1 MKKLKKRLDEIL
13 VERNIT
19 QSRTKAQAMIMA
31 GEVYVED
38 KKITKS
44 GSIFLETSK
53 IKLKKLSKEWVSRGA
68 IKLLKA
74 INYFKIDL
82 ADKICL
88 DLGASTGGF
97 TQVMLQ
103 NKAKKI
109 YSIDVGKN
117 QLNEKLLKE
126 KKIVSIEKTN
136 ARYLNDELIKEEI
149 DILVCDVS
157 FISLKKVIKPNL
169 RFLRDRAKI
178 ITLVKPQFEGERKD
192 LNKGVIKN
200 SNVHH
205 RICEDIKNWIKIE
218 CNSDLLGMVESPIK
232 GPKGNKEFFIAAEY
246 YK

>member
-44 GSIFLETSK
+44 GLNFFVNSK
-53 IKLKKLSKEWVSRGA
+53 IIIKKFEKEWVSRGA

-82 ADKICL
+82 VDKICL

-169 RFLRDRAKI
+169 RFLKDRAKI
-178 ITLVKPQFEGERKD
+178 ITLVKPQFEGKRKD

>member
-44 GSIFLETSK
+44 GLNFFVNSK
-53 IKLKKLSKEWVSRGA
+53 IIIKKFEKEWVSRGA

>member
-44 GSIFLETSK
+44 GLNFFVNSK
-53 IKLKKLSKEWVSRGA
+53 IIIKKFEKEWVSRGA

-109 YSIDVGKN
+109 YSIDVGTN

-126 KKIVSIEKTN
+126 KKI
-136 ARYLNDELIKEEI
+136 R
-149 DILVCDVS
+149 
-157 FISLKKVIKPNL
+157 
-169 RFLRDRAKI
+169 
-178 ITLVKPQFEGERKD
+178 
-192 LNKGVIKN
+192 
-200 SNVHH
+200 SNF
-205 RICEDIKNWIKIE
+205 
-218 CNSDLLGMVESPIK
+218 S
-232 GPKGNKEFFIAAEY
+232 
-246 YK
+246 